1 MPLLMPMQNDD
12 LDRSLL
18 PLVHALRELPESDS
32 RAVKRVLARVRL
44 DDGRPS
50 ARRRA
55 LRRFFAAR
63 SGWWA
68 AAAVLVASVGVS
80 LYARS
85 SEQQSQGAE
94 PLVVQAVDLGAPASV
109 LPTSREPGE
118 KEMSTDRLVARQFFI
133 DYGQARQVALVGD
146 FNQWNPREHRLH
158 RDGAGARW
166 SIVVSLPAG
175 LHKYAF
181 IVDDSV
187 WTPDPGA
194 VRTVDRD
201 FGVTSSLV
209 LVQ

>member
-1 MPLLMPMQNDD
+1 MQNDD
-12 LDRSLL
+12 LDSSLQ

-32 RAVKRVLARVRL
+32 RAVKRVLARVRQ
-44 DDGRPS
+44 DDGRLN

-55 LRRFFAAR
+55 LRRYFARR

-68 AAAVLVASVGVS
+68 AAAVFV
-80 LYARS
+80 
-85 SEQQSQGAE
+85 
-94 PLVVQAVDLGAPASV
+94 LGAGVTLFTRAAMQPGQPDAMVTLPPIDLSDTAPIV
-109 LPTSREPGE
+109 PTSTQPDAYEGAIA
-118 KEMSTDRLVARQFFI
+118 DRLVARQFFI
-133 DYGQARQVALVGD
+133 DYGQARRVALVGD
-146 FNQWNPREHRLH
+146 FNQWNPRQHRLH
-158 RDGAGARW
+158 RDGGGARW
-166 SIVVSLPAG
+166 SIVVQLPAG

>member
-1 MPLLMPMQNDD
+1 MPMQNDD

-32 RAVKRVLARVRL
+32 RALKRVLARVGL

-55 LRRFFAAR
+55 LRRYFAAR

-68 AAAVLVASVGVS
+68 AAAVLVVGVGVS

-85 SEQQSQGAE
+85 GARPLQG
-94 PLVVQAVDLGAPASV
+94 VVQAVDLGDPAAV
-109 LPTSREPGE
+109 AATSREPGE
-118 KEMSTDRLVARQFFI
+118 EGLSTDRLVARQFFI

-158 RDGAGARW
+158 RDGEGARW